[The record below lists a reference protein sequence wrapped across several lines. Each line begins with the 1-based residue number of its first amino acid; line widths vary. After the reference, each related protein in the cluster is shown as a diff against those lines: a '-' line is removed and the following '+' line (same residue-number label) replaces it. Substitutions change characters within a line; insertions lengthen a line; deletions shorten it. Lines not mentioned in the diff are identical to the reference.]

1 MFKVCVFCF
10 KTKKIHQVHLA
21 GAEQLIPA
29 RVKTQAVPHKLAAEP
44 LFHKKK
50 KIAANESEF
59 HPAVWSGLRS
69 ERWAEICQEDI
80 KKTTPKEC

>member
-50 KIAANESEF
+50 KLRLMSQSFIQQ
-59 HPAVWSGLRS
+59 SGLG
-69 ERWAEICQEDI
+69 
-80 KKTTPKEC
+80 